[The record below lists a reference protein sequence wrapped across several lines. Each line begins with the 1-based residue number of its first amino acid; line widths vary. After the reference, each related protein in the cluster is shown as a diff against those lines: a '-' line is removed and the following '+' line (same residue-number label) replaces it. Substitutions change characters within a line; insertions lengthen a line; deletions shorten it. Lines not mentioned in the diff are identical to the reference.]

1 MNNQMTLAGLLR
13 HLFKNLWWIIVLAI
27 IGAGGMFFAA
37 KHSAPVSGTYSASRA
52 MYIGHANYVK
62 TQDPK
67 SALSAD
73 KDLVRTYLS
82 FSYDRTIVNETTR
95 LMRVAGFEKVDNAA
109 VVKYAKLQQVPGTLT
124 VRARVLMPNEK
135 EAIALANSYA
145 QAFATKAPKLV
156 PGMPAPRLMVAIQGA
171 AKADDSEPISPKKA
185 AIFGAGAGLGIGVIL
200 ALFTGIIAS
209 LRPSKRQ

>member
-13 HLFKNLWWIIVLAI
+13 HLLKSLWWIIVLAI

-37 KHSAPVSGTYSASRA
+37 KHSAPAAGTYSASRA

-73 KDLVRTYLS
+73 KDLIRTYLS

-95 LMRVAGFEKVDNAA
+95 LMRVAGFEKIDNAA

-171 AKADDSEPISPKKA
+171 AKADGSEPISPKKA
-185 AIFGAGAGLGIGVIL
+185 AIFGAGAGLGIGIIL
-200 ALFTGIIAS
+200 ALFTGIIAN

>member
-37 KHSAPVSGTYSASRA
+37 KHSAPAAGTYSASRA

-73 KDLVRTYLS
+73 KDLIRTYLS

-95 LMRVAGFEKVDNAA
+95 LMRVAGFEKVDNVA

-171 AKADDSEPISPKKA
+171 AKTDGSEPISPKKG
-185 AIFGAGAGLGIGVIL
+185 AIFGAGAGLGIGIIL
-200 ALFTGIIAS
+200 ALFTGIIAN